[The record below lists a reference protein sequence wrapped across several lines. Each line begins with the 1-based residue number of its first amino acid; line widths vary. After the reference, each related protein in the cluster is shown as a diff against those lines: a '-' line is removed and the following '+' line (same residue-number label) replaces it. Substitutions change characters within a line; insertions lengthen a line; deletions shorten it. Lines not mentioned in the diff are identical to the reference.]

1 MSAAGRLVLTLGV
14 GAVLAF
20 PAGAEAVGRR
30 AAVSVARPAAV
41 AGPAAVARP
50 AAVAGPAAVA
60 RPAAVVP
67 QASQLEVAGPVSDLN
82 LPGGGGVLHAGQQL
96 LDGNLGGAAGSLAG
110 GAANAVASGASTAL
124 FVAIGA
130 AVSDAAHGVLND
142 TATALS
148 ATTSPQLRST
158 WFSSTY
164 WRMAAV
170 AAVLTLPF
178 LFAAAVQA
186 LIRSDL
192 SLLIRSAFG
201 YLPLAML
208 AIAIAAPLTT
218 LLLASCDEL
227 TSFISSAAGNASAHF
242 LARAGLNTA
251 ILSGL
256 DGSPFLAFL
265 IGLFLIA
272 AAFALWI
279 ELLLREA
286 AVYVIVLMLPLAF
299 AAFVWPARRVWAIRA
314 VELLVALILAKFAIV
329 AVLSL
334 GGAAVSAAGHDVTT
348 LMAGGVLI
356 MLAAFSPWAL
366 LRLVPLAELA
376 TGVAE
381 LRSGLRAADVRS
393 GIQEVRAL
401 DSATRV
407 ASAAAEM
414 RRLADLQ
421 GSGPPPN
428 GSGSPANGS
437 APPPDASAPPADGSA
452 PPPGDSAPPA
462 GATQPAD
469 EDSSPSTGPETWQR
483 QPVLELDA
491 EHLRSTPVQP
501 QEDAE

>member
-1 MSAAGRLVLTLGV
+1 MSVRRPLVLMLVLLLVLGLGV
-14 GAVLAF
+14 GPVLAS
-20 PAGAEAVGRR
+20 PAAAEAVARRVAVAR
-30 AAVSVARPAAV
+30 AADVARA
-41 AGPAAVARP
+41 AAVAR
-50 AAVAGPAAVA
+50 AATAA
-60 RPAAVVP
+60 P
-67 QASQLEVAGPVSDLN
+67 QASQLGVAGSVSDLN
-82 LPGGGGVLHAGQQL
+82 LPGGLSTGGSVLNAGQQL
-96 LDGNLGGAAGSLAG
+96 LNGNLPGAAGSLAG
-110 GAANAVASGASTAL
+110 GAANAVASTASTAL

-130 AVSDAAHGVLND
+130 AVAGGAQGVLND
-142 TATALS
+142 TAAALGD
-148 ATTSPQLRST
+148 TTSPQLRST

-186 LIRSDL
+186 LIRSDF
-192 SLLIRSAFG
+192 SLLARAAFG

-208 AIAIAAPLTT
+208 AIAVAAPLTT

-251 ILSGL
+251 VLTGL

-265 IGLFLIA
+265 IGLFIIA

-334 GGAAVSAAGHDVTT
+334 GGAAVSAAGHSVTT

-381 LRSGLRAADVRS
+381 LRSGLRAADVRA

-401 DSATRV
+401 DAADRV
-407 ASAAAEM
+407 AGAAAEM
-414 RRLADLQ
+414 KRVADVR
-421 GSGPPPN
+421 
-428 GSGSPANGS
+428 
-437 APPPDASAPPADGSA
+437 PADAGGARPA
-452 PPPGDSAPPA
+452 PAPRSGTATGAGHSDGPEPPSGGPEPPSGGPQEA
-462 GATQPAD
+462 AD
-469 EDSSPSTGPETWQR
+469 ETDSSPTSFAETWSTR
-483 QPVLELDA
+483 GPFDYDDPERLG
-491 EHLRSTPVQP
+491 STPVYP
-501 QEDAE
+501 HEDAE

>member
-1 MSAAGRLVLTLGV
+1 MSAGGRLVLALGV

-20 PAGAEAVGRR
+20 PAGAVAVGRR
-30 AAVSVARPAAV
+30 AAVAVGRRAAVTVARPVAV
-41 AGPAAVARP
+41 
-50 AAVAGPAAVA
+50 AVA

-67 QASQLEVAGPVSDLN
+67 QANQLGAAGPVSDLN
-82 LPGGGGVLHAGQQL
+82 LPGGGSVLHAGQQL

-130 AVSDAAHGVLND
+130 AVSVAAHGVLND
-142 TATALS
+142 TAAALS

-192 SLLIRSAFG
+192 SLLVRAAFG

-256 DGSPFLAFL
+256 DDSPFLAFL

-381 LRSGLRAADVRS
+381 LRSGLRAADVRA

-401 DSATRV
+401 DGATRV

-421 GSGPPPN
+421 RSGPPPDDSAPRPDD
-428 GSGSPANGS
+428 SG
-437 APPPDASAPPADGSA
+437 PPPDDSGPPPDDSGPPPDDSAPRPNGAA
-452 PPPGDSAPPA
+452 PPPGAP
-462 GATQPAD
+462 QPAD
-469 EDSSPSTGPETWQR
+469 EDSSPPSGSETWQR
-483 QPVLELDA
+483 RSVLELDA
-491 EHLRSTPVQP
+491 EHLRPTPVHP